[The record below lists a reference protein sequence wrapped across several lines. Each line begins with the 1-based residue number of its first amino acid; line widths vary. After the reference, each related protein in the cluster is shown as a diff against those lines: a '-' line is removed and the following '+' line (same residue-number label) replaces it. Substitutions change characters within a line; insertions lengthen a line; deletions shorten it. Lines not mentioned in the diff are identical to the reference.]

1 MSDLSLSA
9 EKESTI
15 EAKVTA
21 EELDKAGYDM
31 KECGGGIDALFK
43 ECVKIYG
50 HDRLSVQYSFKDGT
64 LTVEEI
70 EEDAPPP
77 AEKSVTKESLL
88 SGLRLKESDN
98 VEKG

>member
-9 EKESTI
+9 ESGKTVEV
-15 EAKVTA
+15 EVTA

-31 KECGGGIDALFK
+31 KERGGGIDGLFK

-64 LTVEEI
+64 LTIEEI
-70 EEDAPPP
+70 EEDKSPPD
-77 AEKSVTKESLL
+77 KSSITKESLL
-88 SGLRLKESDN
+88 SGFGLKESAND
-98 VEKG
+98 EKG